1 MLQLLQITEF
11 RQNLRTHLNT
21 VRDLTKR
28 QIFQLG
34 DKEGPY
40 VMAPETLRALEE
52 RHAVN
57 CWIKERFSALHLKK
71 YTTLSGGIKT
81 EELPLDMLLGLT
93 DLFGLV
99 SELCE
104 VLAHPG
110 VKENACL
117 WNIENYLSIWES
129 RQPLA
134 THGKFDK
141 VHSILYY
148 LMEKDCP
155 YPTDRPVTIFDF
167 FTTLQQWVEQE
178 DTSPYRKELELTKEQ
193 QQLSNCIIKLTCD
206 WILELLKFQTIFSP
220 NKELVVLKFHTFY
233 TWYESDVRPLPNLF
247 HYEE

>member
-21 VRDLTKR
+21 VRDLAKR

-40 VMAPETLRALEE
+40 VMSPETLRALEE

-57 CWIKERFSALHLKK
+57 SWAKERFSALQLKK
-71 YTTLSGGIKT
+71 YTTLSGGTKT
-81 EELPLDMLLGLT
+81 KELPLDMLLGLT

-99 SELCE
+99 SELCDI
-104 VLAHPG
+104 LAHPG

-134 THGKFDK
+134 THGNFDK

-148 LMEKDCP
+148 LIEKDSP
-155 YPTDRPVTIFDF
+155 YPADRPVTIFEF
-167 FTTLQQWVEQE
+167 FTTLQQWAEQGE
-178 DTSPYRKELELTKEQ
+178 SAPYRTKLELPDEQ
-193 QQLSNCIIKLTCD
+193 RQLSNHIIKLTCD
-206 WILELLKFQTIFSP
+206 WVLELLKFQTIFSP
-220 NKELVVLKFHTFY
+220 NRELVYLKFHTLCA
-233 TWYESDVRPLPNLF
+233 WYESDVRPLPNLF
-247 HYEE
+247 HYEN